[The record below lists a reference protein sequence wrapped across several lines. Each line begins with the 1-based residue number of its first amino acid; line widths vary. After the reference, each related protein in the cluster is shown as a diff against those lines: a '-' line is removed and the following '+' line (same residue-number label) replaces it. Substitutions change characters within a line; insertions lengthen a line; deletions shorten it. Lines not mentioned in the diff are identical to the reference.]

1 MHKLIFYDKWTIIQK
16 TFSPVPFVG
25 NFWNFYFKKFT
36 CNRLKHV
43 FEQIISLAAIENI
56 YFEIKINNNM
66 KLYFIWEDLVHFN
79 TVSLN

>member
-1 MHKLIFYDKWTIIQK
+1 MRKLRFYDKWTIIQK

-25 NFWNFYFKKFT
+25 NFWNLKFT
-36 CNRLKHV
+36 YNRLKHV